1 MIGRSNAVGGGSS
14 ASKIGRTNAVPSAG
28 GGVVTVSFDNVD
40 CDVVFNV
47 GETVHIDS
55 QNTQIEI
62 MKESVFCLINASA
75 DFGESLDCTG
85 ELTELSPYN
94 SGQDTYTLQAT
105 GNGTVFKSGI
115 S

>member
-28 GGVVTVSFDNVD
+28 GVVTVSFDNVD
-40 CDVVFNV
+40 CDVVFNL
-47 GETVHIDS
+47 GETVHIDR

-75 DFGESLDCTG
+75 AFGESLYCTG

>member
-1 MIGRSNAVGGGSS
+1 M
-14 ASKIGRTNAVPSAG
+14 IGRTNAVPSAG
-28 GGVVTVSFDNVD
+28 GGVVTVSFDNID
-40 CDVVFNV
+40 CDVVFNL

-75 DFGESLDCTG
+75 AFGESLDCTG